1 MCSRKYS
8 QLGECEKEEEDCA
21 SQLSDRR
28 YDVTSSRWWSIAQKS
43 VDPTHLRMIGLTVK
57 AAALRFPSSLV
68 AGIVD
73 SSGVLGEYS
82 GANCGG
88 QVAVKQVNEV
98 LGHHEL

>member
-1 MCSRKYS
+1 
-8 QLGECEKEEEDCA
+8 
-21 SQLSDRR
+21 
-28 YDVTSSRWWSIAQKS
+28 
-43 VDPTHLRMIGLTVK
+43 MIGLTVK